1 MSVPSNT
8 IPSFFFLAATP
19 FCLFS
24 PCIYRAALFVS
35 VWCEVGQEVCPL
47 PPVITKHTYCSLVGK
62 TNKKPPKPTKQT
74 KKPNNNQ
81 PRQTNKTTRSS
92 REVFI
97 IWFGVELESAAA
109 TTSSTCGSV
118 AKHKYGEMQLRHK
131 TWNTLETALILAFSN
146 LTSFYITV
154 V

>member
-1 MSVPSNT
+1 M
-8 IPSFFFLAATP
+8 
-19 FCLFS
+19 
-24 PCIYRAALFVS
+24 
-35 VWCEVGQEVCPL
+35 
-47 PPVITKHTYCSLVGK
+47 
-62 TNKKPPKPTKQT
+62 NKKPPKPTKQT

-118 AKHKYGEMQLRHK
+118 AKHKYGEMQLRHR